1 MNDRNQDS
9 FDPRTWIPAPP
20 ATPPQPPA
28 DAGSASASA
37 PERTRPPEP
46 RDPSRTP
53 RGLRGRSPLPIAI
66 GAGALLYLAGAAA
79 AYVSRDDRPAA
90 VAERPALPPAE
101 NGAQGFSSRR
111 TLVLAGAGELEQ
123 TLLSAGIVADEA
135 RDAAARVLGAL
146 GTGAGEVRLTF
157 DLRSSG
163 DHAILTAL
171 EATRADGAGL
181 VLQRGTDGGFTGRQL
196 SAQLKTRITVVR
208 GEIDSKSFYSSAV
221 SAGVIDSLIS
231 DFANAFS
238 FDFDMQREV
247 APGDIF
253 EVAFERSY
261 NPSGEPVGVPRL
273 VYVSLQTATKSRAL
287 YRFVP
292 PGEREAGWFDGNG
305 FSTVRALMRTPVDS
319 ARITSQ
325 FGMRTH
331 PILGYQKMH
340 RGTDF
345 AAPTG
350 TPIYASGSATV
361 EFAGMKGA
369 NGNFVRLRHDNGWET
384 LYLHMNRILPGVEAG
399 AHVSQGQQIGE
410 IGTTGRSTGPHLH
423 YEVHIDGQPVDPLSI
438 ETGTGQ
444 SLTGSALKAFR
455 KERDRI
461 DAQRAA
467 GGA

>member
-1 MNDRNQDS
+1 MNDRDETS
-9 FDPRTWIPAPP
+9 FDPRTWVPAPP
-20 ATPPQPPA
+20 AVPQPPRA
-28 DAGSASASA
+28 DRTVA
-37 PERTRPPEP
+37 PERTRPPA
-46 RDPSRTP
+46 
-53 RGLRGRSPLPIAI
+53 SPAAPARHGPARRNPLLLAL
-66 GAGALLYLAGAAA
+66 GAGALLYLAGAGV
-79 AYVSRDDRPAA
+79 AYVDRDATPAP
-90 VAERPALPPAE
+90 VAALPEVQPA
-101 NGAQGFSSRR
+101 GDAKGYTSRR
-111 TLVLAGAGELEQ
+111 TLVLARADELEEAL
-123 TLLSAGIVADEA
+123 TSAGIAAAEA
-135 RDAAARVLGAL
+135 GDAAGQVRAAL
-146 GTGAGEVRLTF
+146 GKGAGEVRLTF
-157 DLRSSG
+157 DLRTSG
-163 DHAILTAL
+163 DQATLTAL

-181 VLQRGTDGGFTGRQL
+181 VLQRTEDGSFDSRKL
-196 SAQLKTRITVVR
+196 SAELKSRVTVVR

-261 NPSGEPVGVPRL
+261 NPAGEPVGVPRL

-305 FSTVRALMRTPVDS
+305 YSTVRALMRTPVDS

-438 ETGTGQ
+438 ETGTGK
-444 SLTGSALKAFR
+444 SLTGSALTAFR

-461 DAQRAA
+461 DAKRAA
-467 GGA
+467 GGV